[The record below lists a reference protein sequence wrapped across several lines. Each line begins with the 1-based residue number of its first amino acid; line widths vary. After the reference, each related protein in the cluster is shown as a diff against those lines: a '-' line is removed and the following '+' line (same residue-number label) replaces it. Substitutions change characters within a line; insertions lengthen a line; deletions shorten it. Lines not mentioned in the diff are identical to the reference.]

1 MTSRNAGDYIEAT
14 IVASTTVRIERLNNN
29 SAWEHPVHAINW
41 FDTRLLLLYNFY
53 NLLAGRSVARVG
65 GTPLVK
71 GKLISRIV
79 GTDASQR
86 QILLLVRYPSPAQF
100 KTMLE
105 STYFKLVSVLR
116 GLAVKNFT
124 FCLSHAQGV
133 TPVADI
139 NTQSDTKAN
148 FTPDDK
154 LVSNSDEKLDKNN
167 DRFESTGTVFGIHHF
182 RGDDACLEGIRNALA
197 LSSLNVTFS
206 SLKTHQLSVY
216 KGNSLSQT
224 VPSIMDGI
232 VLFNCSDAMTLERVT
247 QSTEYQSAI
256 EQTESSFIGLY
267 QRLV

>member
-133 TPVADI
+133 TPVIPSQIPRLILHLMTSWLAI
-139 NTQSDTKAN
+139 LT
-148 FTPDDK
+148 
-154 LVSNSDEKLDKNN
+154 
-167 DRFESTGTVFGIHHF
+167 
-182 RGDDACLEGIRNALA
+182 RNWIKTMTDLNQQV
-197 LSSLNVTFS
+197 LSSAFIISGVT
-206 SLKTHQLSVY
+206 TPV
-216 KGNSLSQT
+216 
-224 VPSIMDGI
+224 
-232 VLFNCSDAMTLERVT
+232 
-247 QSTEYQSAI
+247 
-256 EQTESSFIGLY
+256 
-267 QRLV
+267 